1 MPTEK
6 NEALLPDPHVRHEG
20 NTSAADDNTE
30 QKTAHQK
37 PVCRSN
43 KNEKCFAETSAAI
56 GTEPGQRR
64 TRRNPRCR
72 TTFKRKS
79 RRNSAALM
87 FNWCPGGDSNSHAI
101 RRYHLKIVCLPIPP
115 PGHEVQLIEIRPDWQ
130 VFFYRFNKKMCFF
143 HQDAA
148 HPAPGIF
155 SPQSRQHKC
164 SPDAQELIAPAS
176 DSLSSTSVPPSPYG
190 QSSFKQIFFLHPMQT
205 YFAASARILQ
215 RHGQIHGTH
224 PSKEY
229 IHAPHTDRSHRTT
242 AAGIPRH
249 Y

>member
-115 PGHEVQLIEIRPDWQ
+115 PGHSCFCIKKPRPWQ
-130 VFFYRFNKKMCFF
+130 VFFPAFF
-143 HQDAA
+143 KFSRNRPKRQTHATEKAPDPGLRHHAGAALRLTDAPSTDIVIVTSA
-148 HPAPGIF
+148 FREPDGGRAANPAR
-155 SPQSRQHKC
+155 SER
-164 SPDAQELIAPAS
+164 
-176 DSLSSTSVPPSPYG
+176 
-190 QSSFKQIFFLHPMQT
+190 KQ
-205 YFAASARILQ
+205 R
-215 RHGQIHGTH
+215 
-224 PSKEY
+224 
-229 IHAPHTDRSHRTT
+229 
-242 AAGIPRH
+242 
-249 Y
+249 

>member
-115 PGHEVQLIEIRPDWQ
+115 PGHSCFSIKKDGLWQ
-130 VFFYRFNKKMCFF
+130 AFFSVFPFFFTGPPFPAGRQPPLPAVSGGKQAPLRLSLPAERFRLAGRFLLSDDVFPK
-143 HQDAA
+143 
-148 HPAPGIF
+148 
-155 SPQSRQHKC
+155 
-164 SPDAQELIAPAS
+164 AS
-176 DSLSSTSVPPSPYG
+176 
-190 QSSFKQIFFLHPMQT
+190 
-205 YFAASARILQ
+205 SAFV
-215 RHGQIHGTH
+215 
-224 PSKEY
+224 
-229 IHAPHTDRSHRTT
+229 
-242 AAGIPRH
+242 
-249 Y
+249 